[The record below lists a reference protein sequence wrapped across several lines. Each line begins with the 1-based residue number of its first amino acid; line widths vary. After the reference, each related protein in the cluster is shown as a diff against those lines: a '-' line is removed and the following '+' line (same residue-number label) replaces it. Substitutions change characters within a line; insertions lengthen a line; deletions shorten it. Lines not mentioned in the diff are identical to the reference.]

1 MTAPF
6 CPGHQQPAR
15 YLTVKKNGP
24 NYGTSPSS
32 SQGKESPA
40 KPPSIGSYFT
50 ARALFPSHGDSGL
63 STTGAQPQAS
73 HMQEETEW
81 TDAQY
86 DEPAGEKEAAAPT
99 TSSFFSTP
107 VTPIRLPKRG
117 RDISAVVAA
126 LSSPKKPSSAPSPS
140 PVATSSSTSSTPS
153 RSTQT
158 SQTFL
163 STPDAF
169 ALSFEDDDIEEPED
183 NHSTPPGGMRQE
195 VTANRKSTLS
205 TLTPARPVSAAPR
218 PSQQAQRPVPQQS
231 LSSTPQPVGQ
241 GQSTVTTG
249 RGEIARGDRHYTTT
263 PTMASPRA
271 AAADNGLKKGT
282 LGRGVQLGARPKPKQ
297 LDDDEA
303 SGEEATTGE
312 FGDTWSWLRNELDA
326 ERRPRTHPNY
336 DPSTLF
342 IPKSEFARLTPA
354 QQQYWLI
361 KSKNW
366 DSLVF
371 FRVGK
376 FFELYNKDADL
387 GNKLFD
393 LKLVIKPTR
402 GGSNMRQC
410 GVPVPN
416 LQIWL
421 AKLVALGHKVVIVDE
436 TETSVGAKVR
446 QRQGDGNWKKAVAK
460 SRTDGLVDR
469 QVKQVL
475 TAGTIVDEGLMN
487 DHRANYILSIK
498 EDIIPDPESRTEEV
512 TYGICFVDCTTSEF
526 NLGQFVDDSER
537 NQLETLLLRVK
548 PSEILYEKTLQLI
561 KRSVVCPLMSAREPF
576 LGADATV
583 EYVQQHNVFVG
594 QNDADEHPAADDLSA
609 WPPVL
614 LEHHEAGASLAL
626 SALSG
631 LLVYFHELKLDHLA
645 LARKFNHYTPA
656 GSNELDHLV
665 LDGKTLTNLEIFE
678 NNFDKGVAGT
688 LLNVMDHCV
697 TPFGKR
703 LFKRWIA
710 KPLRRVEDIEDRLNA
725 VEDLNERP
733 ELRDALWE
741 QLKSLP
747 DLERAIS
754 RIHAGRAT
762 TLQFISVLEA
772 FYQIWETWNNHFK
785 EEVFTQFKSKHLQS
799 IVIIGIPDYSEVL
812 GYFCD
817 AFDWQVAKERK
828 QITPNPGVDLGYDE
842 VRDNIADLE
851 QQLEEYLDQ
860 QRKRFGVSMHYTTS
874 EKKDYLIEVPVGE
887 AEGVD
892 FPKNEFVERKG
903 TKAVI
908 RLQATRVAGLV
919 PKIEEAKDAL
929 DSYLAGVL
937 TQYLATFGQHFAVWS
952 AAVTCVAELDCLLS
966 LAKTSAF
973 GGDPMCRPTFVV
985 DVPEG
990 TTPVLE
996 VEELRHPCITPRVAD
1011 TFIPNDIR
1019 IGGPHAPVV
1028 LLTGPNMG
1036 GKSTLLRQ
1044 ACISVIM
1051 AQMGCYV
1058 PASICRLTPVDRIF
1072 TRIGA
1077 NDNIMAGQST
1087 FMVELQETANI
1098 LKNAT
1103 AHSLVIMDEL
1113 GRGTSTFDGYGIAYG
1128 VLDDLSRR
1136 LKCRSLFSTHYH
1148 LLTKE
1153 FEGNREIALFH
1164 MGCLANKET
1173 NVARAAGV
1181 MESVVRRAEAIAT
1194 RFEENP
1200 SLDNFALIVG
1210 EDEGDENA
1218 DDEENGP
1225 SLAGPL
1231 QPEEVAALREVQGTE
1246 LNFIGF
1252 GKLLGLWSDLAHN
1265 QG

>member
-1 MTAPF
+1 MAP
-6 CPGHQQPAR
+6 PSAAAVPAR
-15 YLTVKKNGP
+15 
-24 NYGTSPSS
+24 
-32 SQGKESPA
+32 A
-40 KPPSIGSYFT
+40 
-50 ARALFPSHGDSGL
+50 
-63 STTGAQPQAS
+63 
-73 HMQEETEW
+73 
-81 TDAQY
+81 
-86 DEPAGEKEAAAPT
+86 
-99 TSSFFSTP
+99 
-107 VTPIRLPKRG
+107 
-117 RDISAVVAA
+117 
-126 LSSPKKPSSAPSPS
+126 
-140 PVATSSSTSSTPS
+140 
-153 RSTQT
+153 
-158 SQTFL
+158 
-163 STPDAF
+163 
-169 ALSFEDDDIEEPED
+169 
-183 NHSTPPGGMRQE
+183 
-195 VTANRKSTLS
+195 
-205 TLTPARPVSAAPR
+205 
-218 PSQQAQRPVPQQS
+218 
-231 LSSTPQPVGQ
+231 
-241 GQSTVTTG
+241 
-249 RGEIARGDRHYTTT
+249 
-263 PTMASPRA
+263 ASPPPPQE
-271 AAADNGLKKGT
+271 ADNGLKKGT

-548 PSEILYEKTLQLI
+548 PSEILYEKGQCSRQTLQLI

-799 IVIIGIPDYSEVL
+799 IVIIGEGFPDYSEVL

-1173 NVARAAGV
+1173 KEVIFLYKFTEGVCPKSYGMNVARAAGV

-1231 QPEEVAALREVQGTE
+1231 QPEEVAALHEVQGTE